1 MARLF
6 PNSFGNP
13 ASFIFLSAMKKQYSF
28 LLIVLLGICIAA
40 CKQWDDRITVADN
53 ALARTLYSEI
63 NAQPELSKF
72 SELLVKSGYDKLIS
86 ASKNYTVW
94 APTNK
99 ALETVDLAS
108 LSDTT
113 ALKSFVGNHI
123 ALQTYP
129 LPGATQEVRV
139 QMLNGKYVTFTNG
152 RMGESTVVN
161 ANRYVANGVLHTL
174 DKASAVLPNLMSF
187 VNSSKETYV
196 QNKVLG
202 ALSYLVLN
210 PEKAIVDSISA
221 TTGRPVYR
229 PGTGIEQKNKFTD
242 LVYNL
247 ADESKQFTYIL
258 LTNDAFATEVTKLSP
273 YFKTSTADSTYN
285 LASYQVL
292 KDLAVEGLYTV
303 DKLPAV
309 LKSKFGVDVPLD
321 KTALVRTVNLSNGIA
336 YVFSKADVKPA
347 VKLQP
352 IVVQGEN
359 YVSQLQNV
367 GSTVIAIR
375 EKLSPVTGQTFRD
388 LSVIAHG
395 VSGFWVRY
403 RVPEV
408 PAMKYKVYW
417 VALND
422 QTRNYRT
429 NTLPIVVSQRL
440 AMGSLTSTTFANI
453 AVPNDNY
460 SEVLL
465 GEYTTTS
472 FGALDMYLIASGTN
486 SMALDYIKLV
496 PVL

>member
-1 MARLF
+1 
-6 PNSFGNP
+6 
-13 ASFIFLSAMKKQYSF
+13 MKKQYSL
-28 LLIVLLGICIAA
+28 LLIGLLGVCIAA
-40 CKQWDDRITVADN
+40 CKQWDDRVTLADS
-53 ALARTLYSEI
+53 ALTRTLFSEI
-63 NAQPELSKF
+63 SAQPELSKF
-72 SELLVKSGYDKLIS
+72 SDLLVKSGYDKLIS
-86 ASKNYTVW
+86 SSKNYTVW

-99 ALETVDLAS
+99 ALEAVDLAS
-108 LSDTT
+108 LGDTT
-113 ALKSFVGNHI
+113 ALKLFVGNHV

-129 LPGATQEVRV
+129 MPAATQEVRI
-139 QMLNGKYVTFTNG
+139 QMVNGKYIPFTNG
-152 RMGESTVVN
+152 RIGEATITSSN
-161 ANRYVANGVLHTL
+161 KYVANGVLHTL
-174 DKASAVLPNLMSF
+174 DKASVVQPNLLGF
-187 VNSSKETYV
+187 INGSKDTYV

-202 ALSYLVLN
+202 SLSYLVLN
-210 PEKAIVDSISA
+210 PDKAIVDSISS

-258 LTNDAFATEVTKLSP
+258 LTNDAFAAEVTKLSP

-292 KDLAVEGLYTV
+292 KDMAVEGLYTV

-321 KTALVRTVNLSNGIA
+321 KAALVSTVKLSNGVA
-336 YVFSKADVKPA
+336 YVFNKSNVA
-347 VKLQP
+347 VQSRLQP

-359 YVSQLQNV
+359 YSSQLQNV

-375 EKLSPVTGQTFRD
+375 EKLNPVTSQTFRD
-388 LSVIAHG
+388 LSIIAHG
-395 VSGFWVRY
+395 VTGFWVRY

-408 PAMKYKVYW
+408 PNMKYKVYW

-440 AMGSLTSTTFANI
+440 AMGSLTATTFANV
-453 AVPNDNY
+453 AVPNDTY
-460 SEVLL
+460 TEVLL

-472 FGALDMYLIASGTN
+472 FGTLDMYLIANGTN
-486 SMALDYIKLV
+486 SMALDYIRLV

>member
-1 MARLF
+1 
-6 PNSFGNP
+6 
-13 ASFIFLSAMKKQYSF
+13 MKKQYSF
-28 LLIVLLGICIAA
+28 LLIGLLGVCITA
-40 CKQWDDRITVADN
+40 CRNWDDRITIADP
-53 ALARTLYSEI
+53 ALTRNLFSEI
-63 NAQPELSKF
+63 SAQPDLSKF
-72 SELLVKSGYDKLIS
+72 SELLVKSGYDKLLG

-99 ALETVDLAS
+99 AMESVDLAS

-113 ALKSFVGNHI
+113 ALKLFVGNHV

-129 LPGATQEVRV
+129 MPTAGQEIRVR
-139 QMLNGKYVTFTNG
+139 LANDKYVSFTNG
-152 RMGESTVVN
+152 RLGESAIVSSN
-161 ANRYVANGVLHTL
+161 KFVANGVLHTVE
-174 DKASAVLPNLMSF
+174 KPSVVVPNLMAF
-187 VNSSKETYV
+187 INASKDTYV

-202 ALSYLVLN
+202 SLSYQVLN
-210 PEKAIVDSISA
+210 PAKAIVDSISS

-242 LVYNL
+242 LVYDL

-273 YFKTSTADSTYN
+273 YYKTSTADSTYN

-292 KDLAVEGLYTV
+292 KDMAVEGLYTV

-321 KTALVRTVNLSNGIA
+321 KAALVRTINLSNGVA
-336 YVFSKADVKPA
+336 YVFSKANVTTQSR
-347 VKLQP
+347 LQP

-359 YVSQLQNV
+359 YTSQLQGV
-367 GSTVIAIR
+367 GSTAIAVR
-375 EKLSPVTGQTFRD
+375 EKLNPATGQTFRD
-388 LSVIAHG
+388 LSIIAHG

-429 NTLPIVVSQRL
+429 NALPIVVSQRL
-440 AMGSLTSTTFANI
+440 AMGSLTATTFANI
-453 AVPNDNY
+453 AVPNNTY
-460 SEVLL
+460 TEVLL

-472 FGALDMYLIASGTN
+472 FGPLDMYLIANGTN
-486 SMALDYIKLV
+486 SLALDYIKLV